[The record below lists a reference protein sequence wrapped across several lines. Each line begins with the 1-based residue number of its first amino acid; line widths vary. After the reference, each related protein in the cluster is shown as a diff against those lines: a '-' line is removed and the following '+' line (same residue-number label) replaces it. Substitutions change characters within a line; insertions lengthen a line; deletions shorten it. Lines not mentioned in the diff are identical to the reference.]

1 MTKDNNEQLKKE
13 IESKIKNKSRIRQ
26 NYEIIKLLFKYI
38 MENKKWWL
46 IPFLIVL
53 AFFGIFI
60 SFVGNS
66 SVMPILYVLF

>member
-1 MTKDNNEQLKKE
+1 MAQDNNKLKND
-13 IESKIKNKSRIRQ
+13 IESKSKTRQ
-26 NYEIIKLLFKYI
+26 NYETIKLLFEYV

>member
-1 MTKDNNEQLKKE
+1 MSKDNSEQIKRE
-13 IESKIKNKSRIRQ
+13 IESKTKNKSRIRQ

-38 MENKKWWL
+38 KENKKWWL

>member
-1 MTKDNNEQLKKE
+1 MEKQQNKLQDEIVKK
-13 IESKIKNKSRIRQ
+13 IENKSRLGQ

-38 MENKKWWL
+38 KENKKWWL

-53 AFFGIFI
+53 AFFGIFV

-66 SVMPILYVLF
+66 SVMPLIYALF